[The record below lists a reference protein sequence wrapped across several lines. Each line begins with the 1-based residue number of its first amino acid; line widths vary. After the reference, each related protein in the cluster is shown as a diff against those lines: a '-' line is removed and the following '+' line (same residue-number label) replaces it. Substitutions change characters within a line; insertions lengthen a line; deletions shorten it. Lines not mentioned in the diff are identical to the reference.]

1 MTTTQLEV
9 ATAKIIADIIKEL
22 SEKINSCH
30 CNEEILEHIKTI
42 SITEQKT
49 KPGKY
54 AGLKRYP
61 PPNPSIGNPDL
72 GSSKDSQKIDIFRKG

>member
-9 ATAKIIADIIKEL
+9 ASAKIIADIIKEL

-61 PPNPSIGNPDL
+61 PPILSLEI
-72 GSSKDSQKIDIFRKG
+72 QT